1 MSFWAPEEIEQIEE
15 LREAIEKRP
24 DQIFELAS
32 DENFELSMTDG
43 LYQKLAMS
51 IAFVKKMDPEIVIS
65 PESDV
70 EYMVYFCL
78 GNYGI
83 YTFPFDPEGKLSD
96 TVSDFFK
103 TETTVP
109 EYIWKTL
116 YSRSHREIR
125 NW

>member
-1 MSFWAPEEIEQIEE
+1 MWSEEEREQIEE
-15 LREAIEKRP
+15 LREVIEKRP
-24 DQIFELAS
+24 EQIFELAS
-32 DENFELSMTDG
+32 DENFELSKSDG
-43 LYQKLAMS
+43 LYQRLAMS
-51 IAFVKKMDPEIVIS
+51 IAYVKDMDPEIVIS
-65 PESDV
+65 LDSDE

-83 YTFPFDPEGKLSD
+83 YTFPLDPEGKLPD
-96 TVSDFFK
+96 TVSDFFR

-116 YSRSHREIR
+116 YNRSHSEIR